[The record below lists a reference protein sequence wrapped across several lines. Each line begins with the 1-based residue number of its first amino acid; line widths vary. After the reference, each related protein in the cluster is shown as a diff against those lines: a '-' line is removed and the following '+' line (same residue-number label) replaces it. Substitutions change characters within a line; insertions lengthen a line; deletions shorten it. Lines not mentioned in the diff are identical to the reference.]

1 MEKLW
6 SAVTQR
12 LEPYVPGEQPQDRQ
26 FIKLN
31 TNENP
36 YPPSPRALEAIHAA
50 AGDGLRLYPDPEAL
64 KLRRAIAQR
73 HGLGIEEVFA
83 GNGSDEVLAL
93 AFQAFFDPSR
103 TLLFPDITYS
113 FYPVFCGLFGIPYRE
128 VPLDEGLCIRV
139 EDYLQPSGGVIFP
152 NPNAPTAQALA
163 VQDILR
169 ILEADPDRV
178 VVVDEAYVMF
188 GAESMV
194 PYIRDYPNLLVIT
207 TLSKSHALAG
217 LRGGYAMGQA
227 HLIEGLTRVKDSF
240 NSYPL
245 DRLALAG
252 AQAAIE
258 DEAYTKEQT
267 LKVMATR
274 ERFADAIG
282 AMGFKVL
289 PSRANFVFAAPP
301 DGVSGQEMFAALR
314 ERGILVRRF
323 TKARIDNYLRITI
336 GTEEEM
342 EKVLRAITEILAQRA

>member
-26 FIKLN
+26 YIKLN

-128 VPLDEGLCIRV
+128 VP
-139 EDYLQPSGGVIFP
+139 
-152 NPNAPTAQALA
+152 
-163 VQDILR
+163 
-169 ILEADPDRV
+169 
-178 VVVDEAYVMF
+178 
-188 GAESMV
+188 
-194 PYIRDYPNLLVIT
+194 
-207 TLSKSHALAG
+207 
-217 LRGGYAMGQA
+217 
-227 HLIEGLTRVKDSF
+227 
-240 NSYPL
+240 
-245 DRLALAG
+245 
-252 AQAAIE
+252 
-258 DEAYTKEQT
+258 
-267 LKVMATR
+267 
-274 ERFADAIG
+274 
-282 AMGFKVL
+282 
-289 PSRANFVFAAPP
+289 
-301 DGVSGQEMFAALR
+301 
-314 ERGILVRRF
+314 
-323 TKARIDNYLRITI
+323 
-336 GTEEEM
+336 
-342 EKVLRAITEILAQRA
+342 